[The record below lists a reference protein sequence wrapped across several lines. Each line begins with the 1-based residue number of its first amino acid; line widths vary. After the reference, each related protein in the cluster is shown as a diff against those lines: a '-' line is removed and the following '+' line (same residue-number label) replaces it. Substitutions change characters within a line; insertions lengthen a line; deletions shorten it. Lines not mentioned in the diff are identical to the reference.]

1 MGVTVGSALPEIIL
15 SKASER
21 FTSLTQSGK
30 EKAALLLLQALIF
43 IVDSEKRGEV

>member
-1 MGVTVGSALPEIIL
+1 MGVTVSSGLAEIIM

-30 EKAALLLLQALIF
+30 EKKALLLIQVLMF
-43 IVDSEKRGEV
+43 IVHSEKRGEV